1 MRFKKTHSNLFKI
14 TSTNSFS
21 GREKLN
27 HRLSMLQANYK
38 SKLVDYQHSLG
49 KEREACCR
57 VEGRKWFR

>member
-1 MRFKKTHSNLFKI
+1 MRFNKTHSNLFKI
-14 TSTNSFS
+14 ISTNSFS